1 MFYYRL
7 GSMKTLT
14 LVVLLVEVSEFAS
27 TIVVLHSQLII
38 IEDDLIGFIIV
49 VVIIVEQHK

>member
-14 LVVLLVEVSEFAS
+14 LVVLLVEVSEFVS
-27 TIVVLHSQLII
+27 TIVVLRSRLII

>member
-27 TIVVLHSQLII
+27 TIVVLRSRLII